1 MIRSVFEATD
11 STRYPLQLRS
21 QVVVHP
27 PPRLQIM
34 IKPYTYH
41 TAYFPVYTYT
51 CPLTDNRMCTSRARS
66 VRTSTC
72 VLRKVRCVPCACG
85 NRGVDRRAAVRAPCG
100 ARADPRHTVTVN
112 RIKDNVYDSL
122 NSQSTCAMLARP
134 RAAVRQPCDALCGA
148 VRRPTYHIQRKHS
161 RVNTKSNAAAPHA
174 TAQRRLYSV
183 QTVVVLLLRCSC
195 GMRW

>member
-1 MIRSVFEATD
+1 LSARNRSLVGHGSCSWELALFVIYFRDCYCNVSVTPGGTRPLGSPREHSAVIRSVFEATD

-100 ARADPRHTVTVN
+100 ARADPR
-112 RIKDNVYDSL
+112 
-122 NSQSTCAMLARP
+122 A
-134 RAAVRQPCDALCGA
+134 
-148 VRRPTYHIQRKHS
+148 IQ
-161 RVNTKSNAAAPHA
+161 
-174 TAQRRLYSV
+174 
-183 QTVVVLLLRCSC
+183 
-195 GMRW
+195 